1 MKQTHFCIKIFFDDT
16 KIMKPGKPGLKTI
29 IYKKACWLYQCK
41 ASTVS
46 VKSIPLTN
54 VRKNFKN

>member
-29 IYKKACWLYQCK
+29 IYKKACWLY
-41 ASTVS
+41 
-46 VKSIPLTN
+46 
-54 VRKNFKN
+54 